1 MYLLLLLLLLSLSLS
16 SLLLLGDDDDDDDE
30 LIDFDDDHPKQHTI
44 IVLSLSLS
52 LSLSLCFVFNSLLSS
67 AQITQQNTTKHL
79 FTHTLSY
86 CILCALIVIDD
97 ANVFSIS
104 SQKNESLLCVCVNL
118 R

>member
-44 IVLSLSLS
+44 IVLSLS

>member
-16 SLLLLGDDDDDDDE
+16 SLLLLGDDDDDDE

-44 IVLSLSLS
+44 IVLSLS

>member
-1 MYLLLLLLLLSLSLS
+1 MYLLLLLLLLLSLSLS

-44 IVLSLSLS
+44 IVLSLS